1 MSDLTDLLELL
12 GFVENPI
19 ASYPCEDEEDTNTN
33 YLHEGERIL
42 SLARQKK
49 KRKLFKAENLTVR
62 LCNLRYPSL
71 DINPNK
77 ACLQIIRAIKNY
89 IKKEARKYEQKESL
103 ESDGIPFFNAY
114 LTTLKDIKLSVA
126 AGSYEAS
133 LAETVSKSSLNFSLS
148 IATENFFAPC
158 KPSRRF
164 SNMDYFFKI
173 NPGRTIHMIHVED
186 VFYMLFSIN
195 WLNQLKQEAESD
207 PSIKETLKYLLK
219 DSTKTLLSYNW
230 KRRGLPEYFQEYL
243 MDNGYTLHNKETYLL
258 SESKIT
264 LDYMKKAEDA
274 GYRCLFDLVSLVYG
288 DSMLTADLL
297 ISSDRSFS
305 YLYFDSY
312 YENFS
317 LRTLLYF
324 ITSLKDLREEEKHRK
339 SLEGIVA
346 KAYMTKRN
354 IPQYIL
360 KEMRTS
366 ELNNYFGFIEFDEDV
381 DLKLVSYVIE
391 EFKKVNHFIFH
402 DYKSWNTAL
411 RFRKLGRHHATGL
424 YYPSIRTMVVDF
436 RHLDSF
442 FHEYF
447 HMLDDTFGDLSM
459 DCKFN
464 PIVARYQALVQQEV
478 TAEEKKGNHLLP
490 GKGKYNLQYYLRKCE
505 IFARCGEIYL
515 FRNRK
520 IISSLLKPEKTK
532 YFCYPDDDEL
542 NNLINDYY
550 DNLMIKLDEQ
560 TTAKGEL
567 PDEEYLYIASH

>member
-1 MSDLTDLLELL
+1 MSDLTELLELL
-12 GFVENPI
+12 GFVENP
-19 ASYPCEDEEDTNTN
+19 ATRYPSEDVEDTNTN
-33 YLHEGERIL
+33 YLYEGERIL

-49 KRKLFKAENLTVR
+49 RRQLFKTENLTVR
-62 LCNLRYPSL
+62 LCDLKYPGL

-77 ACLQIIRAIKNY
+77 AFLQIIRTIKNL
-89 IKKEARKYEQKESL
+89 IKAESRKYEYRESL
-103 ESDGIPFFNAY
+103 ESDGIPFFHGY
-114 LTTLKDIKLSVA
+114 LSTLKDLKLSVA
-126 AGSYEAS
+126 AESYEAS
-133 LAETVSKSSLNFSLS
+133 LASSVSKSELCFSFS
-148 IATENFFAPC
+148 IAKETFFAPC
-158 KPSRRF
+158 KPSKRF
-164 SNMDYFFKI
+164 RNGDFYYKI

-186 VFYMLFSIN
+186 LFYMLFCIN
-195 WLNQLKQEAESD
+195 WLNQLKQDAEAD
-207 PSIKETLKYLLK
+207 PTIKDTLKYLLK
-219 DSTKTLLSYNW
+219 DSTRILLSYNW
-230 KRRGLPEYFQEYL
+230 NYDGLPEYFQEYL
-243 MDNGYTLHNKETYLL
+243 LDNGYTLQNKECYLL

-264 LDYMKKAEDA
+264 LDYAEKAEDS
-274 GYRCLFDLVSLVYG
+274 YYQCQFDLISLVYG
-288 DSMLTADLL
+288 DFLFTADLL
-297 ISSDRSFS
+297 SSSS
-305 YLYFDSY
+305 TPSAYLYFDNH
-312 YENFS
+312 YEDFS

-324 ITSLKDLREEEKHRK
+324 IKSLKDLKEEEKHRK

-402 DYKSWNTAL
+402 DYKSRNTAL

-459 DCKFN
+459 DYKFS
-464 PIVARYQALVQQEV
+464 PIVNRYQVLVQKEV
-478 TAEEKKGNHLLP
+478 TSEEKKGNHLLP

-520 IISSLLKPEKTK
+520 VISSLLKPEKTK

-542 NNLINDYY
+542 NNLIKNYY
-550 DNLMIKLDEQ
+550 DDLMIKLNEQ

-567 PDEEYLYIASH
+567 PDEEYLCIASH